1 MPASQVSL
9 HPVNSLQGTQ
19 PPAKGIRHLRGDRA
33 GLGSSQ
39 DQAISYR
46 NSALQDMQIYSD
58 SKFTSSKKRSSQ
70 PDRGKK
76 VCQHLHSRNRVGGGA
91 FCSSGA
97 GRFYCFVQC
106 LCTRNSPHT
115 QTHRFRVPTVLLRVQ
130 YLPRDTL
137 SPHKKKSRQE
147 NILKDKIKLSQSG
160 TLLIPSQAAFWMRSS
175 FMDGLTSVPDKS
187 PVA

>member
-1 MPASQVSL
+1 MGTEQVWGPIRTKPFLIETQPFKICKSTQIQSL
-9 HPVNSLQGTQ
+9 HP
-19 PPAKGIRHLRGDRA
+19 PKRDHH
-33 GLGSSQ
+33 SQ
-39 DQAISYR
+39 
-46 NSALQDMQIYSD
+46 
-58 SKFTSSKKRSSQ
+58 TEE
-70 PDRGKK
+70 KK

-106 LCTRNSPHT
+106 LCTRNSPHR

-175 FMDGLTSVPDKS
+175 FIDGLTSVPDKS